1 MTRSEAASEVFNVSS
16 QRDTTDPCP
25 SASRDDWPAF
35 AVECV
40 IETDDGADRCTLH
53 PRDASAEE
61 LPNTWI
67 TAAEGSF
74 VSVTRIR

>member
-1 MTRSEAASEVFNVSS
+1 MSS
-16 QRDTTDPCP
+16 PRDTTEPCP
-25 SASRDDWPAF
+25 SASRDDWPEF
-35 AVECV
+35 AIECV
-40 IETDDGADRCTLH
+40 VATDDGSDRCTLH

-61 LPNTWI
+61 LFDAWI

>member
-1 MTRSEAASEVFNVSS
+1 MSS
-16 QRDTTDPCP
+16 QRDATDPCP
-25 SASRDDWPAF
+25 PASRDDWPEF

-40 IETDDGADRCTLH
+40 VETDGGVDRCTLH

-61 LPNTWI
+61 LLDTRI

-74 VSVTRIR
+74 VSVARIR